1 MNKKGFGQSQP
12 PMRDAK
18 KFMQAFGERMAE
30 TQGDQTQVHQFFE
43 SNRAK
48 LDESLLEAL
57 PLVFTTL
64 TAEKLPETRQNIAR
78 FFGTFGDLIQQF
90 PLGNR
95 MLNLELGVTAYQLAL
110 KVYTREAFPENWAG
124 TQNNLG
130 SAYRNRIRGDRA
142 ENLEESIAAY
152 ELALQ
157 VYTRE
162 AFPENWA
169 MTQNNLGNAYS
180 DRIRGDRAEN
190 LEESIAA
197 YELALQVRTREAFP
211 ADWAMTQNNLGTAY
225 SDRIRGD
232 RAENLEQSIAAY
244 ELALQVY
251 TREAFPEDWA
261 MTQNNLGNAYSNRIR
276 GDRAE
281 NLEQSIA
288 AYELA
293 LQVYT
298 REAFPEQWAGTQNN
312 LGNAYRDRIRGDRA
326 ENLEQ
331 SIALYKLALQIQTR
345 EALPEDWAGTQHN
358 LANAYSDR
366 IRGEQ
371 TDNLKQ
377 AISIYEQAA
386 QVFTREALPHK
397 WAENQ
402 GHLAEALMKWS
413 SLTNNTSD
421 LDTAVALLQESL
433 VVSAPDSPD
442 FIDSQYRLG
451 NVLSRR
457 YEHSQNSS
465 DLEQA
470 LQVYKTALDA
480 ISPEHYDRKQI
491 WQALPTTQ
499 SILGSRLV
507 REGKWQEG
515 LQLLL
520 NSVRQLSTGDDPL
533 AHANALFQ
541 TGRAHET
548 LADWDNAR
556 LYYRDALRLYD
567 HLKNQLGIAKSRAG
581 LGSVLVSQGYLEKGL
596 AELDKA
602 RESYHQLQQPDRAAE
617 VDIIYQAAQRAIE
630 RQTTEAYL

>member
-1 MNKKGFGQSQP
+1 MKRKGFGQSQP
-12 PMRDAK
+12 SMRNAK
-18 KFMQAFGERMAE
+18 KFMQAFIERMVE
-30 TQGDQTQVHQFFE
+30 TQGDQTQIHQFFE
-43 SNRAK
+43 SNKAK
-48 LDESLLEAL
+48 LDEALLEAL
-57 PLVFTTL
+57 PLVFKTL
-64 TAEKLPETRQNIAR
+64 TTEKLLESRKNIAQ
-78 FFGTFGDLIQQF
+78 FFRAFGDLIQGF
-90 PLGNR
+90 PLGDR
-95 MLNLELGVTAYQLAL
+95 LLNLELSITAYQLTL

-130 SAYRNRIRGDRA
+130 NAYSNRIRGDRT
-142 ENLEESIAAY
+142 ENLEQSITAFELALQVYTREAFPENWAGTQNNLGNAYSNRIRGDRTENLEQSITAY

-169 MTQNNLGNAYS
+169 Q
-180 DRIRGDRAEN
+180 
-190 LEESIAA
+190 
-197 YELALQVRTREAFP
+197 
-211 ADWAMTQNNLGTAY
+211 
-225 SDRIRGD
+225 
-232 RAENLEQSIAAY
+232 
-244 ELALQVY
+244 
-251 TREAFPEDWA
+251 
-261 MTQNNLGNAYSNRIR
+261 
-276 GDRAE
+276 
-281 NLEQSIA
+281 
-288 AYELA
+288 
-293 LQVYT
+293 
-298 REAFPEQWAGTQNN
+298 
-312 LGNAYRDRIRGDRA
+312 
-326 ENLEQ
+326 
-331 SIALYKLALQIQTR
+331 
-345 EALPEDWAGTQHN
+345 TQHN

-366 IRGEQ
+366 VRGEQ
-371 TDNLKQ
+371 TDNLEQ
-377 AISIYEQAA
+377 AISIYKQAA
-386 QVFTREALPHK
+386 QVFTREASPHK

-402 GHLAEALMKWS
+402 GHLAEALMKRS

-433 VVSAPDSPD
+433 GVSAPGSPD

-451 NVLSRR
+451 SVLSRR

-470 LQVYKTALDA
+470 LQAYKTALDA

-541 TGRAHET
+541 TGRAHEI

-567 HLKNQLGIAKSRAG
+567 HLKNELGIAKSRAG
-581 LGSVLVSQGYLEKGL
+581 LGSVLVSQGYLKKGL

-617 VDIIYQAAQRAIE
+617 VDNLYQAAQRAIE
-630 RQTTEAYL
+630 RQTAEVTV

>member
-1 MNKKGFGQSQP
+1 MNRKGFGQSQP

-18 KFMQAFGERMAE
+18 KFMQAFAERLTE
-30 TQGDQTQVHQFFE
+30 VQGNQTQIHQFFE

-57 PLVFTTL
+57 PLVFRAL
-64 TAEKLPETRQNIAR
+64 TAEKLPEAQKNIAQL
-78 FFGTFGDLIQQF
+78 FWVFGDLIQRF

-95 MLNLELGVTAYQLAL
+95 LLNLELSIAAYQLAL
-110 KVYTREAFPENWAG
+110 KVHTCEVFSEKWAG
-124 TQNNLG
+124 VQNSLG
-130 SAYRNRIRGDRA
+130 IAYGA
-142 ENLEESIAAY
+142 
-152 ELALQ
+152 
-157 VYTRE
+157 
-162 AFPENWA
+162 
-169 MTQNNLGNAYS
+169 
-180 DRIRGDRAEN
+180 
-190 LEESIAA
+190 
-197 YELALQVRTREAFP
+197 
-211 ADWAMTQNNLGTAY
+211 
-225 SDRIRGD
+225 RIRGD

-244 ELALQVY
+244 ELAFQVYTREAFPGDWAMTQNNLGNAYSDRIQGDRAENLEQSIAACELALQVY

-261 MTQNNLGNAYSNRIR
+261 MTQNNLGLVYADRIR
-276 GDRAE
+276 GDREE
-281 NLEQSIA
+281 NLEQSTRT
-288 AYELA
+288 YKLA
-293 LQVYT
+293 LQIRT
-298 REAFPEQWAGTQNN
+298 REAFPESWA
-312 LGNAYRDRIRGDRA
+312 
-326 ENLEQ
+326 E
-331 SIALYKLALQIQTR
+331 
-345 EALPEDWAGTQHN
+345 TQHN

-371 TDNLKQ
+371 TDNLEQ
-377 AISIYEQAA
+377 AISIYKQAA
-386 QVFTREALPHK
+386 QVFTREAFPHK

-402 GHLAEALMKWS
+402 GHLAESLMKRS
-413 SLTNNTSD
+413 SLTNNTTD
-421 LDTAVALLQESL
+421 LNTAITLLQESL
-433 VVSAPDSPD
+433 AVSAPGSPD

-451 NVLSRR
+451 TALSRS

-470 LQVYKTALDA
+470 LQAYKTALDA

-548 LADWDNAR
+548 LSDWDNAR

-567 HLKNQLGIAKSRAG
+567 HLKDQIGIAKSRAG

-602 RESYHQLQQPDRAAE
+602 HQSYHQLQQSTKADE
-617 VDIIYQAAQRAIE
+617 VDRIRQVAQRAIE
-630 RQTTEAYL
+630 RQSTEAYV